1 MKAMRIVHISLAV
14 CSALGLAACNNCVPL
29 LPLPKVLV
37 APVTITLPQATDKP
51 TGRGESY
58 FDPNKTGTPLYDTQG
73 HSRDKLSPYFRVSDF
88 SHTGDVRFRFARI
101 DAELVTCLT
110 RLRTALSRPI
120 SVESSY
126 RSWAYN
132 AQLVKEGKKASTA
145 SYHMSGKAAD
155 IHVANASSA
164 MFAQTLYTN
173 CGCGTGLGVGKRWY
187 HVDTRGSSVKP
198 WGYGVKGLRLA
209 GARRVHKQMCGG
221 GRRDTNEVGTMIAR
235 SAQQA
240 LQAIGGAIQT
250 LLAK

>member
-1 MKAMRIVHISLAV
+1 MKVVRIVHILLV
-14 CSALGLAACNNCVPL
+14 GCSAFGLAACSSYAPL
-29 LPLPKVLV
+29 LPIPTVSV

-51 TGRGESY
+51 TGRDESY
-58 FDPNKTGTPLYDTQG
+58 YDPNKTGTPLYDTQG

-101 DAELVTCLT
+101 DSELVTCLT
-110 RLRTALSRPI
+110 RLRRALSRPI

-132 AQLVKEGKKASTA
+132 AQLVKEGKKASRA

-155 IHVANASSA
+155 IYVANISSA
-164 MFAQTLYTN
+164 IFAQTLYTN
-173 CGCGTGLGVGKRWY
+173 CGCRTGLGVGKHWF
-187 HVDTRGSSVKP
+187 HVDTRGSSVRP
-198 WGYGVKGLRLA
+198 WGYGAKGLRLA
-209 GARRVHKQMCGG
+209 SARRVHKQMCGG
-221 GRRDTNEVGTMIAR
+221 GRRDTNEVGTMIAL

-240 LQAIGGAIQT
+240 LEVIGGAIQT